1 MDIVFETAVK
11 YNDIFMAG
19 AKITIIISFLSCFF
33 GLFLGVILAFM
44 KISGVKILQAV
55 AAVYVEVIRGTPVL
69 VQISL
74 VFFGLPFLGIQF
86 PNFEIWGV
94 DFERLSAGVLALI
107 LNSGAYQCEIVRSGI
122 QSIHKGQLEAAMS
135 LGFSKWESMVR
146 IIIPQ
151 AIRNILPVIGNEF
164 VTLIKESSQVSVIG
178 MADLMYKAAT
188 IQGISFQPFPP
199 LVIVAVYYFVMTF
212 FVSSCLRVLEIRL
225 KVRSVR

>member
-107 LNSGAYQCEIVRSGI
+107 LNSGAYQCEIVRSSI

-146 IIIPQ
+146 IISPQ

-164 VTLIKESSQVSVIG
+164 VTLIKESSRCPSSAWQI
-178 MADLMYKAAT
+178 LC
-188 IQGISFQPFPP
+188 IRRRPFRES
-199 LVIVAVYYFVMTF
+199 
-212 FVSSCLRVLEIRL
+212 VSSLFLRLSLSRYTT
-225 KVRSVR
+225 S